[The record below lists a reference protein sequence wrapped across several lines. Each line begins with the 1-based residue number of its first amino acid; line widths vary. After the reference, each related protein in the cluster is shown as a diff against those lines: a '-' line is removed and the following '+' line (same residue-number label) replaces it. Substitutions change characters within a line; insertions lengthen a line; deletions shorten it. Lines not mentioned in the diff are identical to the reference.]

1 MDTQNNYNIYYE
13 NRLTWNVSWLMV
25 DIDGLMDGT
34 KEHTQR
40 RGRGP

>member
-1 MDTQNNYNIYYE
+1 MDTQNKYNISS
-13 NRLTWNVSWLMV
+13 LKIDIPKVSWLMV